1 MSRYLILA
9 SFVALAALA
18 LRSFYADNHAEE
30 AAARAL
36 ACATRSGGDCA
47 ARLSRFERSPL
58 RQTFVFRVGGADA
71 RITCRHAYLLIGDY
85 TCQPDR

>member
-1 MSRYLILA
+1 LIL
-9 SFVALAALA
+9 SLSVALAALT

-36 ACATRSGGDCA
+36 ACAGHAADCP
-47 ARLSRFERSPL
+47 ARLARFERSPL

-71 RITCRHAYLLIGDY
+71 RITCRRAYLLVGDS